1 MGRAN
6 QQTTLCRCGP
16 VCLNTLSS
24 PIRILQTFSFHD
36 LRGDSVLGQ
45 AYNGALNCPLFFIF
59 KTCFMNRF
67 GTIDYGSTCRP

>member
-24 PIRILQTFSFHD
+24 PIRILQAFSFHD
-36 LRGDSVLGQ
+36 LRGIFCILYWGRPIMGLSIVHF
-45 AYNGALNCPLFFIF
+45 FFIF

-67 GTIDYGSTCRP
+67 TTIDYGR